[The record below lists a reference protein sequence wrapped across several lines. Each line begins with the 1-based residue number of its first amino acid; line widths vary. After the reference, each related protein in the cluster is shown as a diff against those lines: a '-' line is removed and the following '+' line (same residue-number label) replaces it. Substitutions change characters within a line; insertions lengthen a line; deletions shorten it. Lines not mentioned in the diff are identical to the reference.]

1 MDYHIDTILCP
12 IGGGGLISGVAVA
25 AKSLNPNVKVI
36 GVQTSNIPS
45 MYESMKNGKVT
56 TAFKT
61 TSFADGISVKTPGDL
76 TFDII
81 KELVDDVILIDED
94 EIAEALLFLMENQ
107 KIIAEGSG
115 AVTTAAL
122 LSEKYKP
129 KVNENVV
136 CIISGGNIDVNTLN
150 RIIAIGLAKSG
161 RRYSF
166 ETDIQDKPGGLAE
179 LSKIISSFDANIIV
193 ANLSSIGNL
202 GRLNAKMT
210 LETFNH
216 EHIEKIKKS
225 IKPSIT
231 RNSLLTVSRDYLG
244 KE

>member
-1 MDYHIDTILCP
+1 
-12 IGGGGLISGVAVA
+12 
-25 AKSLNPNVKVI
+25 
-36 GVQTSNIPS
+36 
-45 MYESMKNGKVT
+45 
-56 TAFKT
+56 
-61 TSFADGISVKTPGDL
+61 
-76 TFDII
+76 
-81 KELVDDVILIDED
+81 
-94 EIAEALLFLMENQ
+94 MENQ

-115 AVTTAAL
+115 AVTTSAL

-129 KVNENVV
+129 KENENVL
-136 CIISGGNIDVNTLN
+136 CTISGGNIDVNTLN
-150 RIIAIGLAKSG
+150 RIIAIGFAKSG

-210 LETFNH
+210 LETFNN